1 MADSLLLRLSDGAP
15 AEATW
20 LRVGGP
26 PATPPERGLLS
37 LAAARAG
44 GRPVIVLVPGADV
57 LLTRAELPPSRSSV
71 KVQQLVP
78 FALEEQLAE
87 DIDTLHFALGR
98 RGELRATP
106 VAVVARK
113 RMDEWLAALRAAGI
127 EPAALY
133 ADSQLLPRNPTQ
145 AVALL
150 EGPAITVRTPAGE
163 TVTLSA
169 EALAEALEV
178 ARAEEATR
186 GMILYTGARE
196 WERHGAAI
204 EALRGRFEALTVQRL
219 PGDAL
224 ELLAGGLGA
233 PEAINLLQGGY
244 APSRSLIAGW
254 RAWRWAA
261 VLLGA
266 LIAVH
271 LLGQGLELVAL
282 HRRERALDASIAKV
296 FTRAMPGEPV
306 TGEARRQ
313 MAARLA
319 EVRASHSGGGFL
331 SALGALA
338 AAHAGSG
345 GTQLTSLEFDSGAV
359 TLSLTAPSVEALN
372 GLAQSLTTQGWQ
384 ARLTG
389 GTVVPGG
396 FRGGIRM
403 SRRP

>member
-26 PATPPERGLLS
+26 PSTPEHGPLS

-57 LLTRAELPPSRSSV
+57 LLTGAELPPARSSV
-71 KVQQLVP
+71 KLQQLVP

-98 RGELRATP
+98 RGEPRATP
-106 VAVVARK
+106 VAVVARQ
-113 RMDEWLAALRAAGI
+113 RMDGWLTALRAAGI

-150 EGPAITVRTPAGE
+150 EGAAITVRTPAGDA
-163 TVTLSA
+163 VTLSA

-178 ARAEEATR
+178 ARAGEATR
-186 GMILYTGARE
+186 GMILYTGEAE

-204 EALRGRFEALTVQRL
+204 EALRERFEALTVQRL

-233 PEAINLLQGGY
+233 PEAINLLQGRY
-244 APSRSLIAGW
+244 APSHSLIAGW

-261 VLLGA
+261 VLLAA

-271 LLGQGLELVAL
+271 LLGQGLRLVVL
-282 HRRERALDASIAKV
+282 HRRERALDASIAEV
-296 FTRAMPGEPV
+296 FTRAMPGEPL

-313 MAARLA
+313 MAQRLA
-319 EVRASHSGGGFL
+319 EVRAARSGGGFL

-338 AAHAGSG
+338 AAHAGTG
-345 GTQLTSLEFDSGAV
+345 GTQLKSLEFDSGAV

-372 GLAQSLTTQGWQ
+372 RLAQSLAAQGWQ

-389 GTVVPGG
+389 GTVIPGG
-396 FRGGIRM
+396 FQGGIRM
-403 SRRP
+403 SRGP